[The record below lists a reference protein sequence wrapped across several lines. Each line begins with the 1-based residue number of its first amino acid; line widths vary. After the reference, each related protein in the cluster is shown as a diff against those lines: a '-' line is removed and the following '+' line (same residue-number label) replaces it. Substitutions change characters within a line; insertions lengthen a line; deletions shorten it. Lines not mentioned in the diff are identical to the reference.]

1 MPGWKI
7 AYSRLCAAGIA
18 CRGSGE
24 DLVRGE
30 DTVTGSSSRT
40 RSAAPETIVDY
51 VTEQIRRRI
60 VLGKL
65 VPGERVPLY
74 ALAEEFGVSRVP
86 LREAVRQL
94 EAEGLLD
101 NVPRRGAIVRELN
114 RRDLEDAFRVLN
126 DIEIVA
132 VKRAARNSDAS
143 VIADMRYWSERMHG
157 LGQDRVSEEM
167 LEAHRAF
174 HFALFDAAGDGILLR
189 HLKMLWHTC
198 ERYVMH
204 GMPDVDRQHSSQDEH
219 LQLLDLVEARDAKG
233 ASKLLEHHLKNSLQ
247 FALSKLD
254 EDSKS

>member
-1 MPGWKI
+1 M
-7 AYSRLCAAGIA
+7 S
-18 CRGSGE
+18 
-24 DLVRGE
+24 
-30 DTVTGSSSRT
+30 GSSAQKRP
-40 RSAAPETIVDY
+40 AAPPETIVDY

-60 VLGKL
+60 VLGDL

-126 DIEIVA
+126 DIEIIA
-132 VKRAARNSDAS
+132 VKRAARNADAQ
-143 VIADMRYWSERMHG
+143 VIADMRYWSQRMHG
-157 LGQDRVSEEM
+157 IGEDRVSEEM

-204 GMPDVDRQHSSQDEH
+204 GMPDPERQKSAQSEH
-219 LQLLDLVEARDAKG
+219 LELVDLVEAGDARG
-233 ASKLLEHHLKNSLQ
+233 ASKLLENHLKNSLQ

-254 EDSKS
+254 G

>member
-1 MPGWKI
+1 MPATPVHG
-7 AYSRLCAAGIA
+7 
-18 CRGSGE
+18 RGS
-24 DLVRGE
+24 
-30 DTVTGSSSRT
+30 
-40 RSAAPETIVDY
+40 APPETIVDY
-51 VTEQIRRRI
+51 VTEKIRRRI

-65 VPGERVPLY
+65 VAGERVPLY

-101 NVPRRGAIVRELN
+101 NVPRRGAIVRRLN

-126 DIEIVA
+126 DIEIIA
-132 VKRAARNSDAS
+132 VKRAARASDAS

-157 LGQDRVSEEM
+157 LDREGISEDM

-204 GMPDVDRQHSSQDEH
+204 GMPDHDRQTSAQGEH
-219 LQLLDLVEARDAKG
+219 LALIDLVEAKDATG
-233 ASKLLEHHLKNSLQ
+233 ASKLLEQHLKNSLK
-247 FALSKLD
+247 FALSKL
-254 EDSKS
+254 EEPAASR

>member
-1 MPGWKI
+1 MPAGRTP
-7 AYSRLCAAGIA
+7 SRPGA
-18 CRGSGE
+18 
-24 DLVRGE
+24 
-30 DTVTGSSSRT
+30 SS
-40 RSAAPETIVDY
+40 APDTIVNY

-60 VLGKL
+60 VLGQL

-126 DIEIVA
+126 DVEIVA
-132 VKRAARNSDAS
+132 VKRAARVADAS
-143 VIADMRYWSERMHG
+143 VIAEMRYWSERMHG
-157 LGQDRVSEEM
+157 LGEARVSEEM

-174 HFALFDAAGDGILLR
+174 HFALFDAAGEGILLR

-204 GMPDVDRQHSSQDEH
+204 GMPDPERQKSSQEEH
-219 LQLLDLVEARDAKG
+219 LQLIDLVEAGDAAG
-233 ASKLLEHHLKNSLQ
+233 ASKLLASHLKNSLQ
-247 FALSKLD
+247 FALRKLD
-254 EDSKS
+254 ETTS

>member
-1 MPGWKI
+1 MRG
-7 AYSRLCAAGIA
+7 AVAG
-18 CRGSGE
+18 
-24 DLVRGE
+24 
-30 DTVTGSSSRT
+30 TSSRAG
-40 RSAAPETIVDY
+40 SATPETIVDY

-60 VLGKL
+60 VLGRL

-114 RRDLEDAFRVLN
+114 RQDLEDAFRVLN
-126 DIEIVA
+126 DIEILA
-132 VKRAARNSDAS
+132 VRRAARNSDAS
-143 VIADMRYWSERMHG
+143 VIAEMRYWSERMHG
-157 LGQDRVSEEM
+157 LGEDRVSEEM

-204 GMPDVDRQHSSQDEH
+204 GMPDHDRQKRAQDEH
-219 LQLLDLVEARDAKG
+219 LQLIDLVEAKDAKG
-233 ASKLLEHHLKNSLQ
+233 ASKLLEQHLKNSLH
-247 FALSKLD
+247 FALRKL
-254 EDSKS
+254 EESIAR

>member
-1 MPGWKI
+1 VPGPS
-7 AYSRLCAAGIA
+7 AGSR
-18 CRGSGE
+18 
-24 DLVRGE
+24 
-30 DTVTGSSSRT
+30 SST
-40 RSAAPETIVDY
+40 PETIVDY
-51 VTEQIRRRI
+51 VTEKIRRRI
-60 VLGKL
+60 VLGGL

-101 NVPRRGAIVRELN
+101 NIPRRGAIVRKLD

-126 DIEIVA
+126 DIEILA
-132 VKRAARNSDAS
+132 VKRAAKNAGPS
-143 VIADMRYWSERMHG
+143 VIAEMRYWSERMHG
-157 LGQDRVSEEM
+157 LDEDGLSEDM

-204 GMPDVDRQHSSQDEH
+204 GMPDHERQSSAQDEH
-219 LQLLDLVEARDAKG
+219 LKLLDLVEAKDATG
-233 ASKLLEHHLKNSLQ
+233 ASKLLERHLKNSLR

-254 EDSKS
+254 APVSASR